1 MLTLFFCRQYYQGCA
16 CWDSEQYGEGVSFM
30 GKALELYNESV
41 KLGKQ
46 FKGEVKTKIDATL
59 KYSADVFGG
68 K

>member
-1 MLTLFFCRQYYQGCA
+1 
-16 CWDSEQYGEGVSFM
+16 M